1 MKKLLLVLMALL
13 LTFSLIAC
21 GDDETAP
28 TESSKEN
35 KIDCAVHFD
44 GNGDNKCDNCGEAT
58 ETKKD
63 NVGVVLAGAVAKQF
77 ENANTLTLEVNFNL
91 LMDKGEWL
99 NGETLDNDYLNG
111 IAKFTITAAK
121 TENGCNIKVDADVK
135 SKESKDGAYEIDM
148 NGTVLYVVDNMVYS
162 YVEEL
167 DAFSTSELELENN
180 EEIAATKAM
189 LEQIFAGVEISQEE
203 IDAVINQLGGALLTS
218 FNIKENKGSMVVDL
232 KPTLDKLI
240 SYISAIDPETK
251 TLGDVLNDILAHA
264 GDDVTYN
271 DVLLTAKGM
280 LSMTVSEYIEF
291 LNASLTEAYGMNIN
305 ELYASIMADE
315 QLQGVLVNVLMS
327 TGEFDEADAKA
338 AVAAYAALEITE
350 MIPAEMMDVVVYD
363 LVMSMMAGTDED
375 GNPMEYPTIDDLE
388 EMARGFLAMTVSDFA
403 AFVELPIPVEAIIA
417 IAQGVKIN
425 ALNSKLDVKFQGAFQ
440 LEYIESTTT
449 VDFVLTVPSGYAE
462 GNNNSVAVK
471 STLIFK
477 FYNISTAKTEIKAP
491 TNIIEQN

>member
-1 MKKLLLVLMALL
+1 MKKLLLILMALL

-21 GDDETAP
+21 GDDETTP

-63 NVGVVLAGAVAKQF
+63 SVGVVLAGAVAKQF

-91 LMDKGEWL
+91 LMDRDEWL
-99 NGETLDNDYLNG
+99 DGETLDNDYVDG
-111 IAKFTITAAK
+111 VAKFTITAAK
-121 TENGCNIKVDADVK
+121 TENGCNLKVDADVK
-135 SKESKDGAYEIDM
+135 SKDSKGGEYKTSM
-148 NGTVLYVVDNMVYS
+148 NGTVLYVVDNTVYS
-162 YVEEL
+162 YDEEYDAFITGEL
-167 DAFSTSELELENN
+167 DLENN
-180 EEIAATKAM
+180 EEIAAAKAM
-189 LEQIFAGVEISQEE
+189 IEQIFGGVEIPEEE
-203 IDAVINQLGGALLTS
+203 INAVINQLGGALLTS
-218 FNIKENKGSMVVDL
+218 FNIKENKGSVVVDL

-240 SYISAIDPETK
+240 SYLAAIDPETK
-251 TLGDVLNDILAHA
+251 TLGDVLNDILGHA
-264 GDDVTYN
+264 GDDVTYD
-271 DVLLTAKGM
+271 DVLLAAKGM

-315 QLQGVLVNVLMS
+315 QLQGVLVKALMS

-375 GNPMEYPTIDDLE
+375 GNPMEYPTIDDIEAMANAYLGLTLAQLAEALE
-388 EMARGFLAMTVSDFA
+388 ME
-403 AFVELPIPVEAIIA
+403 IPLQAVLMVAE
-417 IAQGVKIN
+417 GVKIN
-425 ALNSKLDVKFQGAFQ
+425 ALNSKLEVKFQGTFQ
-440 LEYIESTTT
+440 LEYIESITI
-449 VDFVLTVPSGYAE
+449 VDIEVTVPSELE
-462 GNNNSVAVK
+462 GQPRNVAVK
-471 STLIFK
+471 SELSIK
-477 FYNISTAKTEIKAP
+477 FYNITTEKTEIKAP
-491 TNIIEQN
+491 TNIME

>member
-63 NVGVVLAGAVAKQF
+63 NVGVILAGAVAKQF

-91 LMDKGEWL
+91 LMDKDEWL
-99 NGETLDNDYLNG
+99 DGETLENDYLDG
-111 IAKFTITAAK
+111 VAKFTITAAK

-162 YVEEL
+162 YDEEL
-167 DAFSTSELELENN
+167 DAFSTSELELEKN

-189 LEQIFAGVEISQEE
+189 LEQIFGGVEIPQEE

-218 FNIKENKGSMVVDL
+218 FNIKENKGSVAVDL

-240 SYISAIDPETK
+240 SYISAIDLETK
-251 TLGDVLNDILAHA
+251 TLGDVLNDILSHA

-280 LSMTVSEYIEF
+280 LSMTVSEFIEA
-291 LNASLTEAYGMNIN
+291 LNASLTEAYGMNID
-305 ELYASIMADE
+305 ELYASIMANE
-315 QLQGVLVNVLMS
+315 QLQDVLVKALMAS
-327 TGEFDEADAKA
+327 GEFDEADAKA
-338 AVAAYAALEITE
+338 AVAAYAALDITD
-350 MIPAEMMDVVVYD
+350 MIPEEMVDVVVYD
-363 LVMSMMAGTDED
+363 LVMSLVLGTDED
-375 GNPMEYPTIDDLE
+375 GNPMEYPTIDDME
-388 EMARGFLAMTVSDFA
+388 EMARAYLDLT
-403 AFVELPIPVEAIIA
+403 
-417 IAQGVKIN
+417 IAQFAEALEINVYVQIVKMIADGLKVN

-449 VDFVLTVPSGYAE
+449 VDFVLTVPSGYTE

-477 FYNISTAKTEIKAP
+477 FHNISTAKTEITAP

>member
-1 MKKLLLVLMALL
+1 MKKLLLILMALL

-35 KIDCAVHFD
+35 KVDCAVHFD

-77 ENANTLTLEVNFNL
+77 ENANTLTLEVTFNL
-91 LMDKGEWL
+91 LMDKNQWL
-99 NGETLDNDYLNG
+99 STNDIDNDYIDG
-111 IAKFTITAAK
+111 VAKFTIIAAK

-135 SKESKDGAYEIDM
+135 AKDSKNGEYKTSM
-148 NGTVLYVVDNMVYS
+148 NGTVLYVVDNAVYS

-167 DAFSTSELELENN
+167 DAFSTSELDLENN
-180 EEIAATKAM
+180 EEIAAAKAM
-189 LEQIFAGVEISQEE
+189 LEQIFAGVEIPQEE
-203 IDAVINQLGGALLTS
+203 INAVINQLGGALLTS

-240 SYISAIDPETK
+240 SYLAAIDPETK

-388 EMARGFLAMTVSDFA
+388 AMANAYLDLT
-403 AFVELPIPVEAIIA
+403 
-417 IAQGVKIN
+417 IAQFAEALEINVYVRIVKMIADGLKVN

>member
-21 GDDETAP
+21 GDDETTP

-44 GNGDNKCDNCGEAT
+44 ANGDNKCDNCGEAT

-91 LMDKGEWL
+91 LMDKDEWL
-99 NGETLDNDYLNG
+99 NGETLENDYLNG

-121 TENGCNIKVDADVK
+121 TENGCNLKVDAEVK
-135 SKESKDGAYEIDM
+135 SKDSKDGEYKTSM
-148 NGTVLYVVDNMVYS
+148 NGTVLYVVDNAVYS

-189 LEQIFAGVEISQEE
+189 LEQIFAGVEIPEEE
-203 IDAVINQLGGALLTS
+203 INEAINQLGGALLTS
-218 FNIKENKGSMVVDL
+218 FNIKENKGSSSLDL

-240 SYISAIDPETK
+240 SYLSAIDPETK
-251 TLGDVLNDILAHA
+251 TLGDVLNDILSHA

-388 EMARGFLAMTVSDFA
+388 AMANAYLSVTLAQLA
-403 AFVELPIPVEAIIA
+403 EALEIEIPLQAVLMVVDS
-417 IAQGVKIN
+417 VKIN
-425 ALNSKLDVKFQGAFQ
+425 ALNSKLDVKFQGTFQ

-449 VDFVLTVPSGYAE
+449 VDIEFAIPSEYE
-462 GNNNSVAVK
+462 GKPKTLAVK

-491 TNIIEQN
+491 TNIITQS

>member
-77 ENANTLTLEVNFNL
+77 ENANTLTLEVTFNL
-91 LMDKGEWL
+91 LMDKNQWL
-99 NGETLDNDYLNG
+99 STNDIDNDYIDG
-111 IAKFTITAAK
+111 VAKFTIIAAK

-135 SKESKDGAYEIDM
+135 AKDSKNGEYKTSM
-148 NGTVLYVVDNMVYS
+148 NGTVLYVVDNAVYS
-162 YVEEL
+162 YNEEL
-167 DAFSTSELELENN
+167 EKFIVSELDLENN

-189 LEQIFAGVEISQEE
+189 LEQIFAGVEIPEEE
-203 IDAVINQLGGALLTS
+203 INAVINQLGGALLTS

-240 SYISAIDPETK
+240 SYLAAIDPETK

-338 AVAAYAALEITE
+338 AVAAYAALEITD

-363 LVMSMMAGTDED
+363 LVMSMVAGTDEE
-375 GNPMEYPTIDDLE
+375 GNPAEYPTLDD
-388 EMARGFLAMTVSDFA
+388 MDTVARAYLGMTVA
-403 AFVELPIPVEAIIA
+403 QLAEALELETYVQVAKMVAE
-417 IAQGVKIN
+417 GLEIN
-425 ALNSKLDVKFQGAFQ
+425 ALGSELDVKFQGTFQ
-440 LEYIESTTT
+440 IEYVESVTT
-449 VDFVLTVPSGYAE
+449 VDFVLTIPSGYGE
-462 GNNNSVAVK
+462 GNNNSLAIK
-471 STLIFK
+471 SSLIFK
-477 FYNISTAKTEIKAP
+477 FYNITTAKTEIKAP
-491 TNIIEQN
+491 TNIITQS